1 MSKVSLIHQMLTTF
15 LSADPLT
22 MAALLN
28 EIAPLLTITA
38 PAIALRKYSPSY
50 LVWYVHAADAEKVR
64 PPLLPL

>member
-22 MAALLN
+22 MAALLT

-50 LVWYVHAADAEKVR
+50 LV
-64 PPLLPL
+64 